1 MSEITQEKIAEWQK
15 QYGEVYLIEVAEES
29 VDFESEMISTK
40 IEDDQATV
48 KGYLK
53 KPDTKIQS
61 FAYAK
66 MQDSPVSG
74 GEAILKQCWLGGD
87 DRLLNNPSFRT
98 AAALKA
104 MSLAEI
110 RIARIKKL

>member
-1 MSEITQEKIAEWQK
+1 MSEITQEQIEEWK
-15 QYGEVYLIEVAEES
+15 AKHGEIYCIEVAEEPI
-29 VDFESEMISTK
+29 DFESDIISTK
-40 IEDDQATV
+40 IEDDQAV
-48 KGYLK
+48 AKGYLK
-53 KPDTKIQS
+53 KPDTKTQS

-66 MQDSPVSG
+66 MQDSPVAG

-87 DRLLNNPSFRT
+87 ERLLNSPSYKT

-110 RIARIKKL
+110 RIGRIKKL